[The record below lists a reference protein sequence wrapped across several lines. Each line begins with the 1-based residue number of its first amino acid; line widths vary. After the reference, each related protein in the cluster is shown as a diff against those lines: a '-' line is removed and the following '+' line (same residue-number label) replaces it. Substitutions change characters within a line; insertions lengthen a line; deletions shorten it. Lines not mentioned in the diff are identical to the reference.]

1 MIPGWPYSVIAAL
14 ESGRTSWTLTL
25 DAVRLGPADD
35 ATEVTAAQVRQVAE
49 RIIACY
55 AQLCLARGLAADIR
69 LPWQRPSP
77 PGQLTPPGSAAG
89 SATSARHSLIWP
101 ARRNPA
107 TRPRPA
113 ARIQETAARPSA
125 TTWARP
131 SSGMTP
137 RRKTAGRRL
146 SNKLRDS

>member
-107 TRPRPA
+107 NP
-113 ARIQETAARPSA
+113 
-125 TTWARP
+125 
-131 SSGMTP
+131 TP
-137 RRKTAGRRL
+137 AGRPDPRTDARAIRHDVG
-146 SNKLRDS
+146 KTVKRDDSKKKDSGQKAK